1 MTQTAQRPWVLLL
14 GATSGIGKALAR
26 RWAAQGNNLLLAA
39 RDLDETQRLAADLQ
53 TRFGIDAQSVAFDAL
68 AFDDHEPFWRDCL
81 SRAGGHLQGV
91 LLCYGFMTLREETD
105 RDPKL
110 VRQTIDVNY
119 TSPVSI
125 LNLVAQDFEKAGSGY
140 ICGFSSVAGDR
151 GRQSN
156 YYYGSAK
163 AAFSTYLQG
172 LRNRLFK
179 RGITVITVKPGFVD
193 TGMTWGLPGMFLVAT
208 PEKVAADTWRAV
220 ARKQSNLYTPFFW
233 RYIMFIIR
241 SVPEFIFKR
250 MKL

>member
-1 MTQTAQRPWVLLL
+1 LLL
-14 GATSGIGKALAR
+14 GATSGIGKAIAR
-26 RWAAQGNNLLLAA
+26 RWAAQGKNLLLAA
-39 RDLDETQRLAADLQ
+39 RDTDECQRQAADLH
-53 TRFGIDAQSVAFDAL
+53 TRFGIEAYSVPFDAL
-68 AFDDHEPFWRDCL
+68 AFDQHEQFWRDCL
-81 SRAGGHLQGV
+81 ARAGGKLEGV
-91 LLCYGFMTLREETD
+91 VLCYGFMASQQDAD
-105 RDPKL
+105 RDPRL

-125 LNLVAQDFEKAGSGY
+125 LNLAARDFEAARQGY

-156 YYYGSAK
+156 FYYGSAK

-179 RGITVITVKPGFVD
+179 SGVSVTTVKPGFVD
-193 TGMTWGLPGMFLVAT
+193 TGMTWGLPGMFLVAG

-220 ARKQSNLYTPFFW
+220 ERKQSILYTPFFW
-233 RYIMFIIR
+233 RYIMLIIR